1 MIIDRYAYTNKISKL
16 NPVKKTIFS
25 MLMLLLA
32 IICENKPV
40 QAGIIISMAAVII
53 YTSEMGF
60 VDYLRLLSIPM
71 IFLITSCIA
80 ITFGISTTD
89 TNMLVSINI
98 AGRYAGI
105 THQGIKTAADTTFR
119 ALSALSCVYFLMLTT
134 PFGQLITVMK
144 KAKIPDI
151 VIELSMLIYRF
162 IFIFIDESAEIY
174 KAQELKFGYMGLKNG
189 YRSLGML
196 VSILY
201 KRIIKKYDEM
211 SISLD
216 VKLFDGEFHIK

>member
-25 MLMLLLA
+25 MIMLLIS
-32 IICENKPV
+32 IICENKSV
-40 QAGIIISMAAVII
+40 QAGIIIFMATFII
-53 YTSEMGF
+53 YTSEMGI
-60 VDYLRLLSIPM
+60 VDYLKLLSIPM
-71 IFLITSCIA
+71 IFLITSCLA

-89 TNMLVSINI
+89 TNMIASINI

-105 THQGIKTAADTTFR
+105 TYRGIRTAINTAFR
-119 ALSALSCVYFLMLTT
+119 AVSALSCVYFLMLTT
-134 PFGQLITVMK
+134 PFGQIIFVMK
-144 KAKIPDI
+144 KARIPDI
-151 VIELSMLIYRF
+151 IIELSMLIYRF

-174 KAQELKFGYMGLKNG
+174 KSQELKFGYMGLKNG
-189 YRSLGML
+189 YNSFGML

-201 KRIIKKYDEM
+201 KRIMKRYDEM
-211 SISLD
+211 SIALD